1 VPPAASN
8 GLTQLHRSQQ
18 TLGLARMGAFGNHT
32 VTPQKFS
39 SDRGQACLALACGM
53 LVDRRRDVELG
64 CSWAGHMSMT
74 AGVEMNWLS
83 PEEIVA
89 IGFRRSRL
97 VLKNGATLSAPI
109 EVAMQRFNWLFLV
122 VMFEWVACKPV
133 VTPRVAPGP
142 TPSELSASGPTDPYP
157 SPVERTP
164 VPVAEPTD
172 FYHSPPDW
180 TNPILLKLGET
191 AVFHYGGLRIT
202 FVQVVEDTRCVQAT
216 CSAKGNAQVRLRLVR
231 ADAPAADL
239 LLNTQPDLATT
250 GWYIGYAITL
260 PAVEPDLNQV
270 PHPGKTDYAI
280 SIRVLLI

>member
-1 VPPAASN
+1 
-8 GLTQLHRSQQ
+8 
-18 TLGLARMGAFGNHT
+18 MGAFGNHT

-133 VTPRVAPGP
+133 VTPQVAPGP

-172 FYHSPPDW
+172 FYYSPPDW

-191 AVFHYGGLRIT
+191 AVLHYGGLRIT

-260 PAVEPDLNQV
+260 LAVEPDLNQV